1 MVDQDFIEEP
11 RVLMGLNPRHRKV
24 LRATKEDE
32 EQRFRRSSLTG
43 TEKVDEVN
51 EGTEKVEAVS

>member
-43 TEKVDEVN
+43 AEKVDS
-51 EGTEKVEAVS
+51 GTEKVEAVS